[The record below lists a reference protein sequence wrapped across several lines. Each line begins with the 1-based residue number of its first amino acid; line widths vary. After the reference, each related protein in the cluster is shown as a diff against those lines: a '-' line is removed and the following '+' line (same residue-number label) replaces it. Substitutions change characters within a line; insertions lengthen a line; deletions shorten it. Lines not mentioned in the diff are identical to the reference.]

1 MKKEKKKKKITL
13 NLKTKVFKKSKLS
26 KKYTMKILFG

>member
-1 MKKEKKKKKITL
+1 MKKEKKKKMTL

-26 KKYTMKILFG
+26 KKYTVKILFG